1 MSYNDMKEK
10 IEGVV
15 SLEHARVA
23 AHAGATLAGRGEED
37 GDAPASSKPSTLW
50 GEAGRLGVR

>member
-1 MSYNDMKEK
+1 MLYNDMKEK

-15 SLEHARVA
+15 SLEPARVA
-23 AHAGATLAGRGEED
+23 AHAGATLVGRGE
-37 GDAPASSKPSTLW
+37 GNGGAPASRKPSTLW